1 MLVEKSKF
9 EVGNIINIKLVSGDE
24 ICGELVAQHDH
35 GLEIR
40 RPCVVVTS
48 PEGIGLI
55 QAMFG
60 LDPDIENLVYKNEH
74 IITRCH
80 THHKMREHYV
90 DAMKQVD
97 SGVTEGI
104 IES

>member
-1 MLVEKSKF
+1 MLVNNKHKAGDI
-9 EVGNIINIKLVSGDE
+9 VNIKLVSGDE
-24 ICGELVAQHDH
+24 ICGELVSIGNH
-35 GLEIR
+35 GYELR

-60 LDPDIENLVYKNEH
+60 LNPEVENLTYKNEH
-74 IITRCH
+74 IVASCS
-80 THHKMREHYV
+80 THHKMRDHYV

-97 SGVTEGI
+97 NGNIEGV